1 MPESRGTGRKDINA
15 RADVLRASARE
26 DQRRVTEELNFYN
39 AAAKDV
45 KKTAKDLEAA
55 ERAYEKR
62 DSARNARIYDEAN
75 AAHLAAKGVYR
86 DTGMRVNSLIE
97 AVRKDYVAMS
107 ELYDDKRA
115 ERVMDEFDRYNDR
128 VTARILNIQELTGSV
143 DGFEPDDFDIEEDDD
158 TMAIPEI
165 PVQQAVPAPQPV
177 QQMNQA
183 APAYAPAPAY
193 SPYPQ
198 YMPMPMPMP
207 IPYPYP
213 QQGGAAP
220 AAQEASQP
228 KIAPVSIDVSP
239 MIEKALEATMAKF
252 AAAFDKKLEDFM
264 AEHEVN
270 LPVGKEVVS
279 GATHGAG
286 EIAALEGLI
295 LDDEQA
301 LIDKLTAMIE
311 NLKVLANGMAELGA
325 VCAEL
330 FDRQNTVNEMQKQT
344 NDMQRQTLRDQKGIQ
359 VGQRVIVQDQVAV
372 TQNQATLQEQQKA
385 VSDNQKALAEAQQ
398 SMEET
403 QRLVAENQATI
414 EEAMKNAM
422 QVQKDMIAAQQSI
435 IAGNAKNV
443 DAQNDIVEKQAA
455 TLALQKEALVAQ
467 RQMLRDQKS
476 VVDKQKSLSD
486 SAPKKRVKAKQDI
499 PAEEETAGVAA
510 EAEETGAAEI
520 IVAEAVAGEVPAEEV
535 VATEAENAAAT
546 VSE

>member
-1 MPESRGTGRKDINA
+1 MPESRGTNRKDINA

-26 DQRRVTEELNFYN
+26 DQRKVTEELNFYN
-39 AAAKDV
+39 VAAKDV
-45 KKTAKDLEAA
+45 KKTAKDLETA

-97 AVRKDYVAMS
+97 AVRKDYVALS
-107 ELYDDKRA
+107 ELYDDRRS

-128 VTARILNIQELTGSV
+128 VTARILNIQELTESV
-143 DGFEPDDFDIEEDDD
+143 DGFEPDDFDIEEDEDI
-158 TMAIPEI
+158 MAIPEI
-165 PVQQAVPAPQPV
+165 PVQQAAPV
-177 QQMNQA
+177 QAAQTVAQA
-183 APAYAPAPAY
+183 APAYAPAPAPAPAY

-207 IPYPYP
+207 IPYPYNM
-213 QQGGAAP
+213 QGGSASAP
-220 AAQEASQP
+220 QEAGQAP

-239 MIEKALEATMAKF
+239 MIEKAIEATMEKF
-252 AAAFDKKLEDFM
+252 ALAFDKKLENFM

-270 LPVGKEVVS
+270 LPVGGAKS
-279 GATHGAG
+279 GATYGSG

-311 NLKVLANGMAELGA
+311 NLKVLANGMAELSA

-330 FDRQNTVNEMQKQT
+330 FDRQNNVNEMQKQT

-359 VGQRVIVQDQVAV
+359 VGQRVIAQDQVAV
-372 TQNQATLQEQQKA
+372 AQDQVALQEQQKA
-385 VSDNQKALAEAQQ
+385 VADNQKALSEAQQ
-398 SMEET
+398 AMEET

-422 QVQKDMIAAQQSI
+422 QVQKDMITAQQNI

-443 DAQNDIVEKQAA
+443 DAQNDLVEKQNA

-467 RQMLRDQKS
+467 RQMLRDQKA
-476 VVDKQKSLSD
+476 VVDKQKSLAE
-486 SAPKKRVKAKQDI
+486 SAPKKRAKKQDI
-499 PAEEETAGVAA
+499 PSEEETGESVEADTDDVA
-510 EAEETGAAEI
+510 
-520 IVAEAVAGEVPAEEV
+520 VNEAVAETV
-535 VATEAENAAAT
+535 TE
-546 VSE
+546 

>member
-26 DQRRVTEELNFYN
+26 DQRKVTEELNFYGV
-39 AAAKDV
+39 AAKDV

-97 AVRKDYVAMS
+97 EVRKDYVAMS

-115 ERVMDEFDRYNDR
+115 ERIMDEFERYNDR
-128 VTARILNIQELTGSV
+128 VTARILNIQELTESV
-143 DGFEPDDFDIEEDDD
+143 DGFETDDFDFEEDDE

-165 PVQQAVPAPQPV
+165 PVQQATAAQTA
-177 QQMNQA
+177 QQTNQA
-183 APAYAPAPAY
+183 AGAYAAPAY

-213 QQGGAAP
+213 QQGAVGA
-220 AAQEASQP
+220 AAQEGAQP

-270 LPVGKEVVS
+270 LPVGQAAS
-279 GATHGAG
+279 GATYGAG

-311 NLKVLANGMAELGA
+311 NLKVLANGMAELSA

-330 FDRQNTVNEMQKQT
+330 FDRQNNVNEMQKQT

-359 VGQRVIVQDQVAV
+359 VGQRVITQDQISVAQDQVA
-372 TQNQATLQEQQKA
+372 LQEQQKA
-385 VSDNQKALAEAQQ
+385 VADNQKALADAQQ
-398 SMEET
+398 AMEET

-422 QVQKDMIAAQQSI
+422 QVQKDMIVAQQNI

-443 DAQNDIVEKQAA
+443 DAQNDLVEKQAA

-467 RQMLRDQKS
+467 RQMLRDQKT
-476 VVDKQKSLSD
+476 VVDKQKSLAD
-486 SAPKKRVKAKQDI
+486 AAPKKRAKNKDD
-499 PAEEETAGVAA
+499 AA
-510 EAEETGAAEI
+510 EGMADVDEAP
-520 IVAEAVAGEVPAEEV
+520 VAESAD
-535 VATEAENAAAT
+535 AT
-546 VSE
+546 VTE